1 MENYKSVSFL
11 VIPAGPVVEMK
22 GDEMTRYV
30 DINFKGLK
38 DKVHLKLL
46 LSSNNIILARVK
58 FKRNVHLNVL

>member
-1 MENYKSVSFL
+1 
-11 VIPAGPVVEMK
+11 MK

-30 DINFKGLK
+30 DINFKGLR

-46 LSSNNIILARVK
+46 LSSNNVILARVK